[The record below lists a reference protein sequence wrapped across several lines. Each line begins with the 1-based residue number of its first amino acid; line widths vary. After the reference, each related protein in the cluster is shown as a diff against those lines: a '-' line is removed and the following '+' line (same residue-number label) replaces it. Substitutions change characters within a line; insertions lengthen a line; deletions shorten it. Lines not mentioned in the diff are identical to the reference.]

1 MAVVA
6 VGSGANN
13 DGVFTRERVCER
25 ERERVL
31 VCTCVMLLGE
41 GAAED
46 GKNPSSC

>member
-1 MAVVA
+1 
-6 VGSGANN
+6 VGP
-13 DGVFTRERVCER
+13 TTMELLLEI

-46 GKNPSSC
+46 GKKNPSSC